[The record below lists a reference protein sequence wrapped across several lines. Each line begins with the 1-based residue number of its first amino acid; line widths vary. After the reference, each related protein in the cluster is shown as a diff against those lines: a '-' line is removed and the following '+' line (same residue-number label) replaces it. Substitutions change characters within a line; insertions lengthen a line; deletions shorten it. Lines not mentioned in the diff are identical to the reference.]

1 MAKLGLRTLLLGKKE
16 LSPEDATEWLARHAA
31 ASVSV
36 GERDDALASVAADIE
51 NDLVLIAATGIED
64 KLQDEVP
71 ETIADL
77 AVAGIK
83 LWVLTGDKMETA
95 INIGKTCKLLRPG
108 METIEIRGESQMT
121 GQRLNQLYA
130 RYVPRHMASDAEQ
143 ENKTLN
149 CYARK
154 IPWLRQLMRPCVR
167 KFCLFSC
174 CRACCGRDRPD
185 EEQRQ
190 LMLGLA

>member
-16 LSPEDATEWLARHAA
+16 LSPENATEWLARHAA

-83 LWVLTGDKMETA
+83 VFIYL
-95 INIGKTCKLLRPG
+95 IG
-108 METIEIRGESQMT
+108 
-121 GQRLNQLYA
+121 
-130 RYVPRHMASDAEQ
+130 
-143 ENKTLN
+143 
-149 CYARK
+149 
-154 IPWLRQLMRPCVR
+154 
-167 KFCLFSC
+167 
-174 CRACCGRDRPD
+174 
-185 EEQRQ
+185 
-190 LMLGLA
+190 